1 MADKALIEQLWESDA
16 ASALT
21 NQAAREIE
29 KLEAQLQQAINERN
43 EAWCQLEEA
52 GIKIR
57 PYDDSAA

>member
-16 ASALT
+16 DSALT

-29 KLEAQLQQAINERN
+29 KLEVQLQQAINERN

-57 PYDDSAA
+57 QCDDSAA